1 MSKSVVI
8 AEKPSVARDIANV
21 LKCNKKGNGFLEGDK
36 YIVTWALGHL
46 VTLADPEAYDIKYKT
61 WKLEDLPMLPE
72 HMKLVVMK
80 QTGKQFN
87 TVKTQLN
94 RSDVNEVIVATD
106 AGREGE
112 LVARWIIDK
121 AKVQKTIKRLWIS
134 SVTDKAI
141 KDGFNNLKPGKAYED
156 LYISA
161 VARSEADWYIG
172 LNATRAL
179 TTKFNAQ
186 LNCGRV
192 QTPTVAMVAARE
204 EEIANFKPQTYY
216 GIEAQTDGL
225 NLTWQDANGNSRSF
239 NKEKIDAI
247 VKSLGSKDATVVSI
261 DRKAKKTFAPG
272 LYDLTELQRD
282 GNKLFGYSAKE
293 TLNIMQKL
301 YEQHKVLTY
310 PRTDSRYLS
319 SDIVSTLPERLKA
332 CAVGEYRSLAN
343 KVLNKP
349 IKVSKGFVDDSK
361 VSDHHAIIPTEGYVN
376 ISSFTDKERKIYDLV
391 VKRFL
396 AVLFPAFEYE
406 QLTVQ
411 TKIGDQK
418 FIAKGKTVIN
428 SGWKEVYANHFED
441 EESTDDVKE
450 QLLPRIEKDD
460 VLKTK
465 LISQTSGQ
473 TKPPARFTEAT
484 LLSAMENPTKYMKT
498 NDKKLVDTLKSTGG
512 LGTVATR
519 ADIIDKLFNSF
530 LFEKRG
536 GKEIYIT
543 SKGRQ
548 LLDLVPEKLKSP
560 ATTAEWEQKL
570 ELIAKGKLKK
580 DVFINEM
587 KDYTKEIVSA
597 IKTSDKK
604 YKHDNISTKSCP
616 DCGKP
621 MLEVNSKKGKMLVC
635 QDRECGHKKNVA
647 RVTNARCPQCKK
659 KMELR
664 GEGDGQIFT
673 CKCGYREKLSAF
685 EARRKKES
693 GGKVDKRS
701 VQKYLKEQEKEAE
714 PINNPFADLLKGF
727 NLDK

>member
-1 MSKSVVI
+1 MVKIVVI

-46 VTLADPEAYDIKYKT
+46 VTLADPEAYDNKYKT
-61 WKLEDLPMLPE
+61 WNLEDLPMLPE
-72 HMKLVVMK
+72 RMKLVVMK

-87 TVKTQLN
+87 AVKSQLTRN
-94 RSDVNEVIVATD
+94 DVNEIIVATD

-112 LVARWIIDK
+112 LVARWIIEK
-121 AKVQKTIKRLWIS
+121 ANVKKPIKRLWIS

-141 KDGFNNLKPGKAYED
+141 KEGFANLKPGKNYEN
-156 LYISA
+156 LYAAA

-179 TTKFNAQ
+179 TTRFNAQ

-192 QTPTVAMVAARE
+192 QTPTVAMIAARE
-204 EEIANFKPQTYY
+204 DEIKNFNPQTYY
-216 GIEAQTDGL
+216 GIEAQTDSL
-225 NLTWQDANGNSRSF
+225 KLTWQDANGNSRSF
-239 NKEKIDAI
+239 NKEKIDVI
-247 VKSLGSKDATVVSI
+247 VKALGNQDAKIASI
-261 DRKAKKTFAPG
+261 DRKPKKSFAPG

-282 GNKLFGYSAKE
+282 ANKLFGYSAKE

-301 YEQHKVLTY
+301 YESHKVLTY

-319 SDIVSTLPERLKA
+319 SDIVGTLPERLKA
-332 CAVGEYRSLAN
+332 CGIGEYRTLTN
-343 KVLNKP
+343 KILTKP
-349 IKVSKGFVDDSK
+349 IKASKSFVDDSK

-376 ISSFTDKERKIYDLV
+376 LSAFNDKERKIYDLV

-396 AVLFPAFEYE
+396 AVLFPAQEYE

-411 TKIGDQK
+411 AQIGNEK
-418 FIAKGKTVIN
+418 FIAKGKTVTN
-428 SGWKEVYANHFED
+428 AGWKEVYQNRFDD

-450 QLLPRIEKDD
+450 QLLPRLEQGQ

-465 LISQTSGQ
+465 LIAQTSGQ

-484 LLSAMENPTKYMKT
+484 LLSAMENPTKYMET

-519 ADIIDKLFNSF
+519 ADIIEKLFNSF
-530 LFEKRG
+530 LIEKRG
-536 GKEIYIT
+536 GKDIYIT

-548 LLDLVPEKLKSP
+548 LLDLVPEELRSP
-560 ATTAEWEQKL
+560 TTTAEWEQKL
-570 ELIAKGKLKK
+570 ELISKGKLKK

-587 KDYTKEIVSA
+587 KKHTKEIVA
-597 IKTSDKK
+597 EIKASDKK

-621 MLEVNSKKGKMLVC
+621 MLEVNGKKGKMLVC
-635 QDRECGHKKNVA
+635 QDRDCGHRKNVS

-659 KMELR
+659 KLELR
-664 GEGDGQIFT
+664 GEGDGQIFV

-685 EARRKKES
+685 EARRKKEG

-701 VQKYLKEQEKEAE
+701 VQKYMKQQEKEAE
-714 PINNPFADLLKGF
+714 PINNAFADLLKGMKF
-727 NLDK
+727 D